1 MGEPFIV
8 KVTSIC
14 TQVIRED
21 ARESRINDT
30 VSGSTPHRTKTAA
43 TATHAFYNNGILE
56 INNQDTY
63 CFFYAAEMARLKT
76 VMNTDQYRRLCANP
90 RKQKDQALWLMN
102 KIRAPHNMPTYNSM
116 KSGKRK
122 DFILWYG
129 QNYNNRFDL
138 KEKLVDYCL
147 SDVRLLS
154 EGLVRYRQI
163 MLSECKFDVLRKCT
177 TLAGTMMTHFR
188 MNHLKTDGP
197 KIGVASELS
206 YERHDKQSTIARKFL
221 KWTAAKHNID
231 I

>member
-1 MGEPFIV
+1 
-8 KVTSIC
+8 
-14 TQVIRED
+14 
-21 ARESRINDT
+21 
-30 VSGSTPHRTKTAA
+30 
-43 TATHAFYNNGILE
+43 
-56 INNQDTY
+56 
-63 CFFYAAEMARLKT
+63 
-76 VMNTDQYRRLCANP
+76 
-90 RKQKDQALWLMN
+90 
-102 KIRAPHNMPTYNSM
+102 M

-231 I
+231 IQHCESAGGEKRLGKFLLDGYVRGGKSTEIRGIWQSKSTGIF